1 MDVKVSACESLMTEI
16 ARLEKWSYLD
26 DLISSTKLLENFEH
40 SVDHLQTSL
49 SKKLKRESHVESSNN
64 NNNNNSNNN
73 NNNNNSN
80 NTNNNNSGTSQA
92 KSTNMIHSNS
102 RDSMSTISRMDSG
115 KKTQSFMS
123 WGTKLTKS
131 VERMNAFSLTKT

>member
-1 MDVKVSACESLMTEI
+1 MDIKVSACEALMNDI
-16 ARLEKWSYLD
+16 ARLENWSYLD
-26 DLISSTKLLENFEH
+26 DLSSSAKLLDNFEH

-49 SKKLKRESHVESSNN
+49 SKKLKRESHLEANTSSA
-64 NNNNNSNNN
+64 S
-73 NNNNNSN
+73 SVI
-80 NTNNNNSGTSQA
+80 SVQ
-92 KSTNMIHSNS
+92 KSTHMIHSNS

-123 WGTKLTKS
+123 WGNKLTKS

>member
-1 MDVKVSACESLMTEI
+1 MLISNRQQPNIKLSSMDIKVSACESLMNDI
-16 ARLEKWSYLD
+16 ARLEKWTYLD
-26 DLISSTKLLENFEH
+26 DLSSSTKLLDNFEN
-40 SVDHLQTSL
+40 SVDHLKTSL
-49 SKKLKRESHVESSNN
+49 SKKLKRESHAE
-64 NNNNNSNNN
+64 NNS
-73 NNNNNSN
+73 SASSVVS
-80 NTNNNNSGTSQA
+80 TQ

>member
-1 MDVKVSACESLMTEI
+1 MDVKVSACESLLNEI

-26 DLISSTKLLENFEH
+26 DLISSTKLLDNFEH

-49 SKKLKRESHVESSNN
+49 SKKLKRESHVEANSSSASSING
-64 NNNNNSNNN
+64 S
-73 NNNNNSN
+73 
-80 NTNNNNSGTSQA
+80 SQA
-92 KSTNMIHSNS
+92 KSTSMIHSNS

-131 VERMNAFSLTKT
+131 VERMNAFSLTKTQVYTSLI

>member
-1 MDVKVSACESLMTEI
+1 MDIKVSACESLMNDI
-16 ARLEKWSYLD
+16 ARLENWSYLD
-26 DLISSTKLLENFEH
+26 DLSSSTKLLDNFEN
-40 SVDHLQTSL
+40 SVDHLQTNL
-49 SKKLKRESHVESSNN
+49 SKKLKRESHVENHNATASSASSVISTQK
-64 NNNNNSNNN
+64 NSH
-73 NNNNNSN
+73 
-80 NTNNNNSGTSQA
+80 
-92 KSTNMIHSNS
+92 MIHSNS